1 MTYFRKHSN
10 KLAGCFKLPPYTILL
25 AAIIL
30 LFAACGGN
38 EKAPATVEE
47 MPEATNLYSEPH
59 RPQFHHSPPIGWTND
74 PNGMVYFDG
83 EYHLFY
89 QHYPDS
95 TVWGPMHWGHAV
107 SKDLVHWE
115 NLPIALY
122 PDSLGYIFSGSA
134 VVDTKNTA
142 GFGQNGQPPL
152 VAMFTLHDMK
162 REKDGTNSHESQG
175 IAYSNDRGRTW
186 KMYEGNPV
194 MPNPGGV
201 RDIRDP
207 KLIWH
212 EATKQWVVTLA
223 VGDHIEFWAAPDL
236 KKWTKLSEFGK
247 TYGGHGGVWECPDLF
262 PMKVEGTEETK
273 WVLIVNINPG
283 GPNGGSVGQYFVG
296 NFDGK
301 TFTLDPGFAKQVPL
315 GKGAWMDWGKDNYAA
330 VTWSD
335 APDGRRLLLGWMSN
349 WEYANQ
355 VPTGVWRNAM
365 TLVRSMS
372 LSKNAK
378 GYYLKA
384 EPVQEQQAL
393 RSKTMELQKT
403 ELTAPVDITG
413 SLGFVPTLSEME
425 LEFEMAD
432 ANAGS
437 FGVELSN
444 TKGETYRIGYDAKAK
459 QFFSDRSK
467 SGDASFSEKFAAK
480 ASTAPRFAE
489 GNKLTMHLF
498 FDVASAE
505 LFADGGST
513 VMTEIF
519 FPTEV
524 FTQAKLFSEGGKV
537 TLVGGKAHQLKSIWK

>member
-1 MTYFRKHSN
+1 MPIFHKANTCFM
-10 KLAGCFKLPPYTILL
+10 LAICSM
-25 AAIIL
+25 
-30 LFAACGGN
+30 LFTACGGN
-38 EKAPATVEE
+38 EPTQPAEATEPAT
-47 MPEATNLYSEPH
+47 EATYMEPH

-115 NLPIALY
+115 NLPIALF
-122 PDSLGYIFSGSA
+122 PDPLGYIFSGSA
-134 VVDTKNTA
+134 VVDVNNTT
-142 GFGQNGQPPL
+142 GFGQNGQPPM

-162 REKDGTNSHESQG
+162 REKDGTDSHESQG
-175 IAYSNDRGRTW
+175 LAYSNDRGRTW
-186 KMYEGNPV
+186 KMFEGNPV
-194 MPNPGGV
+194 LPNPGGV

-223 VGDHIEFWAAPDL
+223 VGQHIEFWAAPDL

-247 TYGGHGGVWECPDLF
+247 EYGGHGGVWECPDLF
-262 PMKVEGTEETK
+262 PMKVDGTGETK

-301 TFTLDPGFAKQVPL
+301 TFTLDPQFAEQVPL

-330 VTWSD
+330 ITWSNV
-335 APDGRRLLLGWMSN
+335 PDDRRLLIGWMSN

-365 TLVRSMS
+365 TLPRELS
-372 LSKNAK
+372 LVKAGAMHHLVSQPAK
-378 GYYLKA
+378 EL
-384 EPVQEQQAL
+384 QAL
-393 RSKTMELQKT
+393 RTKSVALERMDISTPFD
-403 ELTAPVDITG
+403 LTGKLGAPT
-413 SLGFVPTLSEME
+413 TLSEME
-425 LEFEMAD
+425 LEFELPKEA
-432 ANAGS
+432 AGLV
-437 FGVELSN
+437 GVELSN
-444 TKGETYRIGYDAKAK
+444 AKGETYRIGYDAKDK
-459 QFFSDRSK
+459 QFFSDRRK
-467 SGDASFSEKFAAK
+467 AGDSSFSEKFAAN
-480 ASTAPRFAE
+480 ASFAPRFAA
-489 GNKLTMHLF
+489 GNPVKMHLF

-519 FPTEV
+519 FPSEDFTE
-524 FTQAKLFSEGGKV
+524 ARLFAEGGKV
-537 TLVGGKAHQLKSIWK
+537 SLTGGKVHQLKSIWK